1 MERKKLYNAYE
12 VHEGYYCFGCASA
25 NEYGLRCE
33 FYEEGDYIT
42 CQWMPC
48 PEFQGFF
55 NVLHGGIQA
64 TLMDEIACWNVF
76 AKVKSAGV
84 TIEMNVKYRNTVY
97 TDRGELLIR
106 SKIVEQGSRLVK
118 MHVELFNADGQL
130 GSEADV
136 VYRVFPEEV
145 AAKRLGWTGIEA
157 FYKENE
163 ER

>member
-42 CQWMPC
+42 CQWMPR

-97 TDRGELLIR
+97 TDRGELLLR
-106 SKIVEQGSRLVK
+106 SKIVEQG
-118 MHVELFNADGQL
+118 
-130 GSEADV
+130 
-136 VYRVFPEEV
+136 
-145 AAKRLGWTGIEA
+145 
-157 FYKENE
+157 
-163 ER
+163 